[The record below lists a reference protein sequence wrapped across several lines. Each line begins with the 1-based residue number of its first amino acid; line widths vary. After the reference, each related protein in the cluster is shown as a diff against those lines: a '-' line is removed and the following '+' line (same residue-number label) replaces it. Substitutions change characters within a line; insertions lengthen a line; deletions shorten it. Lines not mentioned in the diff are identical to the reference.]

1 MPVEESHTEVDN
13 SPLLGLYEHR
23 QYQMLIGMLNQL
35 VTIGKPELSTACAS
49 LNCLDASPHQQL
61 LEPLLRAFGY
71 VKTVKDKKIAI
82 DSGDM
87 IFECISPDYEKLR
100 PDFLRDYPDTKEELD
115 PHFPDPYGLILQQT
129 LLVDS
134 DHAHNLVTHKSI
146 IGLLGLVGS
155 TLSFWSSKWQNTIL
169 LSTYAAEYY
178 ALHVT
183 TEEAISVQY
192 ML

>member
-1 MPVEESHTEVDN
+1 
-13 SPLLGLYEHR
+13 
-23 QYQMLIGMLNQL
+23 L

-49 LNCLDASPHQQL
+49 LNFLDASPHQQL

-115 PHFPDPYGLILQQT
+115 PHFPDPYSLILQ
-129 LLVDS
+129 
-134 DHAHNLVTHKSI
+134 
-146 IGLLGLVGS
+146 
-155 TLSFWSSKWQNTIL
+155 
-169 LSTYAAEYY
+169 
-178 ALHVT
+178 
-183 TEEAISVQY
+183 
-192 ML
+192 